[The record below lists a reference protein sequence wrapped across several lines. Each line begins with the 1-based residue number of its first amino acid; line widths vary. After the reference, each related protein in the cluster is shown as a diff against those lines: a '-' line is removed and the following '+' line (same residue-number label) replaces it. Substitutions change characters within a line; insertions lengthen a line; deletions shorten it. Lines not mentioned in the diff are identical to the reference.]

1 MTCHCQQR
9 GLQIIVVPAAVRVE
23 SLNTAETSRDRLVR
37 RVSRLLPFSMILV
50 LLGLFMNLPLAAQQ
64 VAAGP
69 LPVADAMVA
78 ARVGGQAIRISRLQH
93 ELKQLQRTRK
103 VRQEA
108 QPALQAQLLANV
120 IDQLLILRQL
130 EYAGQGAGKA
140 EIDLAI
146 ENLQKRIEQ
155 QDQTLVEYL
164 DARGLNLAELR
175 QKVAWQIG
183 WSRYLN
189 RYLTDRNYQQ
199 YFEQHRREFDGTQ
212 LHVAHLLLKIK
223 PDAPEQ
229 DVLRQRRAIEE
240 IHQQIT
246 SSTLTFKEA
255 VRKFSQGTTALQG
268 GDLGWIQRHE
278 PMSVEFSAAAFQ
290 LQQGTFSDPVRSP
303 FGFHIIACREV
314 KVGTRK
320 WEQTRDPLKAA
331 ITRYLFRW
339 TAQQQRERL
348 RVEFTGVW
356 PHFEP
361 GTKTLAT
368 MPAPRKPKP

>member
-9 GLQIIVVPAAVRVE
+9 GLQIIVVPTAVRVA
-23 SLNTAETSRDRLVR
+23 SLNSAETSRDRLAR
-37 RVSRLLPFSMILV
+37 CLPRLLPVSMILV
-50 LLGLFMNLPLAAQQ
+50 LLELFMNLPLAAQQ

-69 LPVADAMVA
+69 LPVADAMEA

-108 QPALQAQLLANV
+108 QPALQAQLLAKV
-120 IDQLLILRQL
+120 IDQLLILRHL
-130 EYAGQGAGKA
+130 EYAGQGAATA

-189 RYLTDRNYQQ
+189 RYLTERNYQQ
-199 YFEQHRREFDGTQ
+199 YFKQHQREFDGTQ

-223 PDAPEQ
+223 PAAPEQ
-229 DVLRQRRAIEE
+229 DVLRQRRATEE

-255 VRKFSQGTTALQG
+255 VRKFSQGATALQG

-278 PMSVEFSAAAFQ
+278 PMSEEFSAAAFQ
-290 LQQGTFSDPVRSP
+290 LQQGTLSAPVRSP
-303 FGFHIIACREV
+303 FGFHIIECREV
-314 KVGTRK
+314 KVGTRT
-320 WEQTRDPLKAA
+320 WEQAREPLQAA

-348 RVEFTGVW
+348 RVEFTGAW
-356 PHFEP
+356 PHFMP
-361 GTKTLAT
+361 GTQTLAT
-368 MPAPRKPKP
+368 RPAPGKPKP

>member
-255 VRKFSQGTTALQG
+255 VRKL
-268 GDLGWIQRHE
+268 LG
-278 PMSVEFSAAAFQ
+278 AA
-290 LQQGTFSDPVRSP
+290 DVRKLL
-303 FGFHIIACREV
+303 E
-314 KVGTRK
+314 
-320 WEQTRDPLKAA
+320 
-331 ITRYLFRW
+331 
-339 TAQQQRERL
+339 
-348 RVEFTGVW
+348 
-356 PHFEP
+356 
-361 GTKTLAT
+361 
-368 MPAPRKPKP
+368 

>member
-1 MTCHCQQR
+1 MTHHCQQR

-23 SLNTAETSRDRLVR
+23 SLNTAETSRDRLAR
-37 RVSRLLPFSMILV
+37 RVPRLLPVSMILV
-50 LLGLFMNLPLAAQQ
+50 LLALFMNLPLAAQQ
-64 VAAGP
+64 LAPGP

-108 QPALQAQLLANV
+108 QPALQAQLLAKV
-120 IDQLLILRQL
+120 IDQLLILRHL
-130 EYAGQGAGKA
+130 EYAGQGAGTA

-146 ENLQKRIEQ
+146 ENLQKRIQQ

-223 PDAPEQ
+223 PAAPEQ

-255 VRKFSQGTTALQG
+255 VRKFSQGTTALEG

-290 LQQGTFSDPVRSP
+290 LQQGSLSDPVRSP
-303 FGFHIIACREV
+303 FGFHIIECREV

-348 RVEFTGVW
+348 RVEFTGAW
-356 PHFEP
+356 PHFVP
-361 GTKTLAT
+361 GTQTLAT
-368 MPAPRKPKP
+368 RPAPRKPKP

>member
-1 MTCHCQQR
+1 MTRHCQQR

-23 SLNTAETSRDRLVR
+23 SLNTAETSRDRLAR
-37 RVSRLLPFSMILV
+37 RLPRLLPVSMILV
-50 LLGLFMNLPLAAQQ
+50 LLGLFMNLPLVAQQ
-64 VAAGP
+64 IAPGP

-108 QPALQAQLLANV
+108 QPALQAQLLAKV
-120 IDQLLILRQL
+120 IDQLLILRHL
-130 EYAGQGAGKA
+130 EYAGQGAGTA

-146 ENLQKRIEQ
+146 ENLQKRIQQ

-229 DVLRQRRAIEE
+229 DVLRQRRAIEK

-255 VRKFSQGTTALQG
+255 VRKFSQGTTALEG

-290 LQQGTFSDPVRSP
+290 LQQGTLSDPVRSP
-303 FGFHIIACREV
+303 FGFHIIECREV

-348 RVEFTGVW
+348 RVEFTGAW
-356 PHFEP
+356 PHFVP
-361 GTKTLAT
+361 GTQTLAT